1 MGSSKTV
8 ETPNPF
14 ATIFRRLRRSFDK
27 CQILLIII
35 IILLC
40 KIISDIQEQNTKKI
54 EELAHSKRHSK
65 NAPVPVE
72 PNAAIEDEPG
82 KILRGSL
89 EKFNF
94 IFAHKFI
101 DIFFSICKALG

>member
-65 NAPVPVE
+65 NAPAPVE
-72 PNAAIEDEPG
+72 PIAAIEDEPG

-89 EKFNF
+89 EKSEFFLINLSINFSFNQ
-94 IFAHKFI
+94 
-101 DIFFSICKALG
+101 